1 MGEQI
6 RIVEQAGAQMIHV
19 DIMDGHFVP
28 NLTMGP
34 PVTESLRKV
43 TRLKMDHHLMIED
56 PDTYAPIFIKAGAN
70 CVSVHYE
77 ACRNLDRTLNM
88 IRDKGAKAGVVINPH
103 STVALL
109 EDVLDV
115 VDYVL
120 VMSVNPGFGGQEF
133 IPRSLLKVRQL
144 DRARQE
150 RGLNFAIEIDGGIN
164 AENIGEAARAGV
176 NWVVVGSSVFS
187 KSDPGAAYRELQ
199 RIAEESLMV
208 KV

>member
-1 MGEQI
+1 
-6 RIVEQAGAQMIHV
+6 MIHV

-34 PVTESLRKV
+34 PVTQSLRKA
-43 TRLKMDHHLMIED
+43 TRLKMDHHLMIEE
-56 PDTYAPIFIKAGAN
+56 PDTYAPVFIKAGAD

-77 ACRNLDRTLNM
+77 ACRNLNRTLNM
-88 IRDKGAKAGVVINPH
+88 IRDEGAKAGVVINPH

-109 EDVLDV
+109 DDVLDI

-133 IPRSLLKVRQL
+133 IPRSLVKVWQL
-144 DRARQE
+144 DRARRE

-164 AENIGEAARAGV
+164 AENVGEVARSGV
-176 NWVVVGSSVFS
+176 NWVVAGSSVFGE
-187 KSDPGAAYRELQ
+187 SDPGAAYRDLQ
-199 RIAEESLMV
+199 RKAEESLMV